1 MVGFQDFWGKA
12 RSDTDEGPGF
22 HPLAWHLLD
31 VAAVFDYLLDIPD
44 LAGGI
49 PPGWRRML
57 VFLAALH
64 DVGKFTRSF
73 QALAPEHWPA
83 VFGQF
88 RGRIGAPRHDT
99 LGWMILSGKLR
110 ADLEA
115 CLPGWGDRQLDPLL
129 RAVTGHH
136 GRPPEEDAGRLLPEI
151 FCPACERAVRDLL
164 SDLRSLLAPPPVAR
178 PTTAE
183 AKRLS
188 WLVAG
193 LVNLADWIG
202 SANPPFSYE
211 RSDAYD
217 LPAYW
222 ALAQGRAGEAV
233 AASGLLPATIA
244 PAGGLRTLFP
254 DIRDPSP
261 MQAWAETV
269 ALPAGPCLVLI
280 EDATGSGKTEAALL
294 LAHRM
299 MAEGRAGGLFFALP
313 TMATANAMFGRLG
326 ASYRRLFAS
335 GTKPS
340 LVLAHGRTALHD
352 GFRSSIL
359 PAAPPTAEVGEE
371 GAEPAGPSCAAW
383 IADDRR
389 KAFLA
394 EIGAGT
400 IDQALLATLPSRHAA
415 LRLLGLSRQVLIV
428 DEAHANDPYMREELC
443 GLLRFQAALGGSA
456 IVLSATLPQ
465 ALRRALADAFAEGRG
480 GDLVG
485 TAYPLVTVVSAA
497 AAAEYPVVL
506 RSASARRVAVRRLPD
521 ADSVIDAITAAPA
534 DTAIAWVRNTVD
546 DAIAASD
553 ALRERGREVILFH
566 ARFAMADR
574 LAVESTVLARF
585 GKRAHGPRA
594 AIVVATQVIEQSLDL
609 DFDLMVSDLAPI
621 DLLIQRAG
629 RLWRHERKARPVAG
643 PELLVLSPE
652 PVADPQADW
661 LRKLLPGSAAV
672 YPDPALLWRSARILF
687 AAGAIVTPTDMRTLI
702 EPVYA
707 KGADVPVGLQDK
719 SDRAAGK
726 DAAAA
731 GLGRINV
738 LNPED
743 GYCRGNDGWEDDVRT
758 PTRLSEGH
766 VLAWLARMENGRVLP
781 WASADS
787 PARAWALSEVSV
799 RANRLGE
806 PVLDPALTALVEQAK
821 ADWPRY
827 LRETPV
833 LVLSPAA
840 EQWWEAGVRRAGGP
854 IEWVRYRR
862 DSGLVFPDRRRLVGL
877 TNS

>member
-1 MVGFQDFWGKA
+1 MNEFREFWGKA
-12 RSDTDEGPGF
+12 QAGGEDGPGA
-22 HPLAWHLLD
+22 HPLVWHLLD
-31 VAAVFDYLLDIPD
+31 VAAVFEQLIENSE
-44 LAGGI
+44 LARGL
-49 PPGWRRML
+49 PTDWRGML
-57 VFLAALH
+57 VFLTALH

-73 QALAPEHWPA
+73 QALVPEHWPSA
-83 VFGQF
+83 LGLFQ
-88 RGRIGAPRHDT
+88 GRIGAPRHDT

-110 ADLEA
+110 TDLEA
-115 CLPGWGDRQLDPLL
+115 NLPGWGERQLDALL

-151 FCPACERAVRDLL
+151 FCPTCEQAVRDLL
-164 SDLRSLLAPPPVAR
+164 SAFHSLLAPPTVNR

-202 SANPPFSYE
+202 SANPPFHYE
-211 RSDAYD
+211 MPDAYD

-222 ALAQGRAGEAV
+222 TLARERAREAV

-244 PAGGLRTLFP
+244 PAGGLRALFP
-254 DIRDPSP
+254 DIHDPSP

-269 ALPAGPCLVLI
+269 ALPAGPGLVLI

-326 ASYRRLFAS
+326 TSYRQLFAA
-335 GTKPS
+335 GATPS
-340 LVLAHGRTALHD
+340 LVLAHGRRALDD

-359 PAAPPTAEVGEE
+359 RTAQPTAEVGED

-415 LRLLGLSRQVLIV
+415 LRLLGLSRRVLIV
-428 DEAHANDPYMREELC
+428 DEAHAYDPYMREELC

-456 IVLSATLPQ
+456 IVLSATLPH
-465 ALRRALADAFAEGRG
+465 ATRRALADAFAEGG
-480 GDLVG
+480 GGELVG
-485 TAYPLVTVVSAA
+485 TTYPLATVVSAA
-497 AAAEYPVVL
+497 AAAEYPVAL
-506 RSASARRVAVRRLPD
+506 HPASGRRVAVRRLPD
-521 ADSVIDAITAAPA
+521 AGSVIDAIAAAPA
-534 DTAIAWVRNTVD
+534 DAAIAWVRNTVD
-546 DAIAASD
+546 DAMAASD

-574 LAVESTVLARF
+574 LAVESAVLARF
-585 GKRAHGPRA
+585 GKEAHGPRA
-594 AIVVATQVIEQSLDL
+594 GIVVATQVIEQSLDL
-609 DFDLMVSDLAPI
+609 DFDMMVSDLAPI

-629 RLWRHERKARPVAG
+629 RLWRHERKARPVTG

-652 PVADPQADW
+652 PVADPQEDW
-661 LRKLLPGSAAV
+661 LRALLPKTEAV
-672 YPDPALLWRSARILF
+672 YRDPALLWRSARILF
-687 AAGAIVTPTDMRTLI
+687 AAGAIVTPTDMRALI

-707 KGADVPVGLQDK
+707 KGADVPVGLQDR

-743 GYCRGNDGWEDDVRT
+743 GYCRGNDGWEDDVQT
-758 PTRLSEGH
+758 PTRLSEGQ
-766 VLAWLARMENGRVLP
+766 VLVRLARVENGRVVP
-781 WASADS
+781 WADADT
-787 PARAWALSEVSV
+787 PARAWVLSEVSM
-799 RANRLGE
+799 RANRLGM
-806 PVLDPALTALVEQAK
+806 PALDPAMGALVEVTK
-821 ADWPRY
+821 EGWPRY
-827 LRETPV
+827 LRDTPV
-833 LVLSPAA
+833 LVLVPNSDGS
-840 EQWWEAGVRRAGGP
+840 WRVAGYPSDSVDYHPKYGLRLP
-854 IEWVRYRR
+854 PSLR
-862 DSGLVFPDRRRLVGL
+862 D
-877 TNS
+877 